1 MSVVAIALN
10 LLLAGLLAVALAMGW
25 RLNRRLAVLRESH
38 EGFAKAVADLDVA
51 AQRAEQGL
59 ADLRAATDEA
69 VDMLADRIEKAREL
83 SQKLDR
89 QMSQASTYQAS
100 TYQGPASHAPA
111 AQAAPVRRTAPAADH
126 DAELELRQPL
136 DMSRLGALLGGVQ
149 NVRARPAPAP
159 APRRE
164 AAPPPRMRA
173 PDDDLFD
180 DEPPQRRTISSMVG
194 GFR

>member
-10 LLLAGLLAVALAMGW
+10 LLLAGLLAAALVMGW

-89 QMSQASTYQAS
+89 QMSQGATSHA
-100 TYQGPASHAPA
+100 ALSHAPIS
-111 AQAAPVRRTAPAADH
+111 QAAPARRSAPAADH
-126 DAELELRQPL
+126 EAELELRQPL

-159 APRRE
+159 APTPRRE
-164 AAPPPRMRA
+164 APPPPRMRA

-180 DEPPQRRTISSMVG
+180 DEPPVRRTISSMSG

>member
-10 LLLAGLLAVALAMGW
+10 LLLAGLLAVALVMGW

-69 VDMLADRIEKAREL
+69 VDLLADRIEKAREL

-89 QMSQASTYQAS
+89 QMT
-100 TYQGPASHAPA
+100 HAPA
-111 AQAAPVRRTAPAADH
+111 SQTAPARKVAAASERE
-126 DAELELRQPL
+126 AELELRQPL

-149 NVRARPAPAP
+149 TVRARPAPPP

-164 AAPPPRMRA
+164 PAPAPRTRA

-180 DEPPQRRTISSMVG
+180 DEPPPRRTISSMVG
-194 GFR
+194 GLR